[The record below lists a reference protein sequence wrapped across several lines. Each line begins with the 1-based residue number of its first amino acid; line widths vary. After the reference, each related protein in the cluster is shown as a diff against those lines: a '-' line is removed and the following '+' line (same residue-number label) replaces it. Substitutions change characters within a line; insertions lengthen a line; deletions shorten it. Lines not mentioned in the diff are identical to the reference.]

1 MSPQDDHRAFQDAVL
16 PHLDAAYTLA
26 RWITRRPQ
34 DAEDVVQEALVRAL
48 KYFSGYRGGNARA
61 WFLTIVRNTSFTWL
75 QRHRSPEIQTDSEER
90 MAERPDE
97 NSNPEA
103 VMLQGASRQKVRL
116 AVGELPLEFRE
127 VVILRELEGLDYKE
141 IAAVVG
147 VPIGTVMSRLARGR
161 ARLQESL
168 GEMRSSL

>member
-1 MSPQDDHRAFQDAVL
+1 LNPTDDHRAFQEAVL

-26 RWITRRPQ
+26 RWLTHRPT

-75 QRHRSPEIQTDSEER
+75 ARHRPPEVGVESEEA
-90 MAERPDE
+90 MPERPEED
-97 NSNPEA
+97 SNPER
-103 VMLQGASRQKVRL
+103 VMLAATSRQKVRQ

-127 VVILRELEGLDYKE
+127 VIVLRELEGLDYKE

-147 VPIGTVMSRLARGR
+147 VPIGTVMSRLSRGR
-161 ARLQESL
+161 VRLQESL
-168 GEMRSSL
+168 GELRSSL